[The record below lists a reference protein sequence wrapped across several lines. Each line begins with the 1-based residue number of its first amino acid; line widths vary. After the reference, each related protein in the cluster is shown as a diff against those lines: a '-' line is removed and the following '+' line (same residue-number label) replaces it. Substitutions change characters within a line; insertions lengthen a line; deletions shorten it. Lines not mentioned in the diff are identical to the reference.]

1 MSKNINYGD
10 ANEVKV
16 TFRVTRLQIEYL
28 KSKSICYRVSISQ
41 YLRSIIDYY
50 RFTRSNNDEHKMSDS
65 NYKL

>member
-1 MSKNINYGD
+1 MSKTTNYGD

-16 TFRVTRLQIEYL
+16 TFRITRQQIEYL
-28 KSKSICYRVSISQ
+28 KYKSILYGLSVSQ

-65 NYKL
+65 NNQL